1 MNSNLESNLVVSNRK
16 FIDNDTSEIVD
27 KYIDEICS
35 NSDFLCN
42 NIDLCGNNTS
52 IYANVENV
60 RNICDN
66 IKEANICE
74 NYNIRFIKMPDNGR
88 MASGFKAI
96 YENAKND
103 IIVFLENDF
112 VNYSSKQEALDFLN
126 K

>member
-66 IKEANICE
+66 IKESSLIKKDEEFMRCWCLDNLQPMWGE
-74 NYNIRFIKMPDNGR
+74 ENIRK
-88 MASGFKAI
+88 S
-96 YENAKND
+96 
-103 IIVFLENDF
+103 
-112 VNYSSKQEALDFLN
+112 N
-126 K
+126 KLF